1 MSEVEGHDPHEVDE
15 PHTALSGNDSFEK
28 WMQPFLLCTAAAKGD
43 LQKLQH
49 LVEVKN
55 IDINTAD
62 YDGRTALHL
71 ASEEGHLEVV
81 KYLLGKGAN
90 INCEDRWG
98 TVPLRGAISFNR
110 NVVGMNVEDAI
121 DRAIHVA
128 SYLREKGATLNFAS
142 KRADDI
148 IQSGELAVKAEERME
163 ELKRIFKE
171 IDTNS
176 DGNNISLK
184 SVSKILQSNG
194 LFRKR
199 IKPIDFHLKQIDQ
212 ANENRGQMS
221 FSQFVELMSASNT
234 STLARG
240 LKDHL
245 VVPHWKQF
253 CKDVEAIFESC
264 KDIHDGKNADYI
276 PELAE
281 VDPEM
286 WGLSIVTVDGQTFNL
301 GNFDIGF
308 SIQSCGK
315 PLQYALCA
323 EEIGIDKIHEY
334 VGQEPSGVAF
344 NAFTLNSQKKPHNP
358 LINSGAI
365 MTSSMF
371 SPTLILPKRF
381 KKLTQQ
387 FSDLAGGEKI
397 AFSQSVYLS
406 EKSVAHRNFA
416 LAHFMKSEGGFPP
429 NVNIL
434 EVVDFYFQMC
444 SMEVDCKTLAS
455 IASTFAN
462 NGKNPLSDKKM
473 LSSPVV
479 KHTLQLMYSCGMY
492 DFSGEWACTIG
503 LPAKSGVSGSLMV
516 VIPDV
521 MGMAV
526 WAPRLDEH
534 GNSVRGMEFC
544 RRLTEKFNWSLFD
557 VLFAKFDNRE
567 K

>member
-1 MSEVEGHDPHEVDE
+1 MVD
-15 PHTALSGNDSFEK
+15 TALSPHEDGHHSTAKEVGGNDGFEK

-43 LQKLQH
+43 LEKLVH
-49 LVEVKN
+49 LVEVKG
-55 IDINTAD
+55 IDINVGD

-71 ASEEGHLEVV
+71 ASEEGHLDVV
-81 KYLLGKGAN
+81 KYLLIHGAN

-110 NVVGMNVEDAI
+110 ND
-121 DRAIHVA
+121 VA
-128 SYLREKGATLNFAS
+128 SYLRECGATLNFAS
-142 KRADDI
+142 KRGQDI
-148 IQSGELAVKAEERME
+148 MQSGEKAVKAEERLE
-163 ELKRIFKE
+163 ELRVIFKE
-171 IDTNS
+171 IDAES
-176 DGNNISLK
+176 AGNTISLK
-184 SVSKILQSNG
+184 AVQKILQSRG
-194 LFRKR
+194 LYRKKN
-199 IKPIDFHLKQIDQ
+199 KPIDDHLKRIDDDSGGKGLMNFQ
-212 ANENRGQMS
+212 
-221 FSQFVELMSASNT
+221 QFTDLMGPSNT
-234 STLARG
+234 TTLARA

-245 VVPHWKQF
+245 VVPNWKQF

-264 KDIHDGKNADYI
+264 RDVCEGKNADYI

-281 VDPEM
+281 VDSEQ
-286 WGLSIVTVDGQTFNL
+286 WGVSIVTVDGQCFNL

-315 PLQYALCA
+315 PLQYSLAA

-365 MTSSMF
+365 MTSSLF
-371 SPTLILPKRF
+371 HADLILPKRF
-381 KKLTQQ
+381 KKLTQE

-406 EKSVAHRNFA
+406 EKSVAHRNYA
-416 LAHFMKSEGGFPP
+416 LAHFMKAEGGFPP

-434 EVVDFYFQMC
+434 EAVDFYFQMC
-444 SMEVDCKTLAS
+444 SIEVDCKTLAS

-462 NGKNPLSDKKM
+462 NGKNPLSDKKV

-503 LPAKSGVSGSLMV
+503 LPAKSGVSGTLMV
-516 VIPDV
+516 VIPDL
-521 MGMAV
+521 MGMAI
-526 WAPRLDEH
+526 WSPRLDSH

-544 RRLTEKFNWSLFD
+544 RRLKEKFNWSLFD
-557 VLFAKFDNRE
+557 VLFAKYDNRE
-567 K
+567 V